1 MFRPTPPLSGR
12 CWVPFGPLIIPW
24 APGQGSWYI
33 FYQPLFGFDQKA
45 ALIIHCFIF
54 LGLTAGLKARR
65 ITGLDVLVAAGS
77 AAADSPGCLRAAC
90 AATSKLKMQIES
102 VVPGGLLA
110 RFARRWQPW
119 EQHLLL
125 GSSPSCCVLR
135 FTSVSPSSGGAVAVA
150 RDCLAF
156 LSCWP
161 CCWPALRCH
170 SVLTWAAI
178 AFCSV
183 SSTGWLAGTR

>member
-1 MFRPTPPLSGR
+1 MLGSLRAFNHSLGTWARILVHFLSTFVWFRSK
-12 CWVPFGPLIIPW
+12 
-24 APGQGSWYI
+24 S
-33 FYQPLFGFDQKA
+33 
-45 ALIIHCFIF
+45 CFNNSLLHF
-54 LGLTAGLKARR
+54 SLTAGVKARR

-102 VVPGGLLA
+102 VVPGGLVA

-125 GSSPSCCVLR
+125 GSAPSCCVLR

-170 SVLTWAAI
+170 SALTWAVI